1 MTRPTFSRF
10 FDGTRFPFSFRQLLL
25 IAFLGII
32 LLLGGA
38 LTRTLVAVETLTEAN
53 RDYPLQALETVQ
65 AVRALQE
72 LTVALERETRQ
83 YLVLN
88 DPGLLAEI
96 RKTWSEGRGVAAGLG
111 QRFPAEL
118 PPLTEAWQ
126 GQAAQTLAPLLA
138 GADAK
143 TLSQPALSEAFKQL
157 GALNQQIENTSKV
170 LLAQRNQALIA
181 DFERQRRSVIWIGA
195 AAASVAAALALVLG
209 MWLARSFKQ
218 LDRAIDALGTP
229 GPPDPIA
236 ITGPSDMR
244 ELGERLEGLRQR
256 LAALEADKLLFLRH
270 ISHELKTPLANV
282 REAVSLLEEQV
293 AGQLNPSQHEIL
305 GILRDNAIALQ
316 QQIESLLQYNA
327 VAFEARR
334 LQRRPVDLRALLDA
348 LVNRQ
353 RLQFQARQIDVNVE
367 GPSVTARIDPE
378 KIDIAVSNLLSNAI
392 RFSPDGGQIRLTLA
406 ARRGGWSVD
415 CIDMGPGV
423 DPADQDRIFN
433 PFYQGVRQPSSA
445 RKGSGIGLSIVK
457 ELVEAHGGHVSLV
470 RRNGATGAHFHIEIP
485 DAPA

>member
-1 MTRPTFSRF
+1 MTRPAFSRF

-353 RLQFQARQIDVNVE
+353 RLQF
-367 GPSVTARIDPE
+367 
-378 KIDIAVSNLLSNAI
+378 
-392 RFSPDGGQIRLTLA
+392 
-406 ARRGGWSVD
+406 
-415 CIDMGPGV
+415 
-423 DPADQDRIFN
+423 
-433 PFYQGVRQPSSA
+433 
-445 RKGSGIGLSIVK
+445 
-457 ELVEAHGGHVSLV
+457 
-470 RRNGATGAHFHIEIP
+470 
-485 DAPA
+485 